1 MAAASLPRADR
12 AARASLAAALF
23 VGAIGSFVLAGWILD
38 IDQVKGAYGGI
49 TMKTN
54 AAIGLLL
61 CALSLA
67 ARRVNL
73 KVIGTLTES
82 HLLRRYS
89 NELERARADL
99 AQ

>member
-1 MAAASLPRADR
+1 MIDVADAYADEALEDGAMVGSILR
-12 AARASLAAALF
+12 HTDVMLHPALGAVDAEALF
-23 VGAIGSFVLAGWILD
+23 EKHNADALVVVSDLAE
-38 IDQVKGAYGGI
+38 
-49 TMKTN
+49 
-54 AAIGLLL
+54 
-61 CALSLA
+61 
-67 ARRVNL
+67 R